1 MDWQE
6 TIKLEESVLGRKL
19 SLSEMIALAKS
30 YKMNEAEVQAQRE
43 SWVRAMKPTGD
54 PRFD

>member
-1 MDWQE
+1 MVWQE
-6 TIKLEESVLGRKL
+6 KIRLEEYILGRKL
-19 SLSEMIALAKS
+19 SLSEMIDLAKT
-30 YKMNEAEVQAQRE
+30 YKMNEAEIQAQRE